1 VNLERLSLR
10 KVLSSIAIST
20 AVAALTASTALIV
33 SYLLFP
39 VTGVEVQD
47 ARMFLQS
54 EAQDAI
60 PSYSSLISLNTGNVE
75 RRIESNP
82 WVKGAKVMKDW
93 DSGIVTVEVEERK
106 AVLDGNLG
114 SRQVVLA
121 EDGTELPSLGGAS
134 LKQLELDETQLEE
147 ILKIGKV
154 LEQNGVVL
162 DSVDRVDAG
171 GFEAT
176 VGGRR
181 LLLADSLGDDQAQA
195 LTALMEEYTEASYF
209 DLRSPNRVVIGAESS
224 EQPGSSGG

>member
-1 VNLERLSLR
+1 MERLSLR

-20 AVAALTASTALIV
+20 AVAALTASAALIV

-47 ARMFLQS
+47 ARMFPQS
-54 EAQDAI
+54 EAQEAI
-60 PSYSSLISLNTGNVE
+60 PSYSSLISLNSDNVE

-82 WVKGAKVMKDW
+82 WVKGAKVIKDW
-93 DSGIVTVEVEERK
+93 ESGIVTVEVEERK
-106 AVLDGNLG
+106 AVLNGDLG
-114 SRQVVLA
+114 SRRVVLA

-134 LKQLELDETQLEE
+134 LKRLELDEAQLEE

-154 LEQNGVVL
+154 LEKDGVVL
-162 DSVDRVDAG
+162 DSVDKVGAG

-181 LLLADSLGDDQAQA
+181 LLLADSVGDDQAIA
-195 LTALMEEYTEASYF
+195 LAGLMEEYTGAPYF
-209 DLRSPNRVVIGAESS
+209 DLRSPNRVVIGAESGGQS
-224 EQPGSSGG
+224 RGSDG